1 MAAKRNATGL
11 QMASDLQRK
20 TLNDDELVS
29 VNIIDYDSFQKYNNN
44 FLFFIK
50 KKKKETTC
58 LQENLASLDLPYFE
72 YNASQ
77 FPSMVGYFA
86 NVLLRM

>member
-29 VNIIDYDSFQKYNNN
+29 VKIIDYDSFQKYNNN
-44 FLFFIK
+44 FLFFI

>member
-29 VNIIDYDSFQKYNNN
+29 VNIIDYDGFQKFNNN
-44 FLFFIK
+44 FLFFI
-50 KKKKETTC
+50 KKETTC

>member
-29 VNIIDYDSFQKYNNN
+29 VNIIDYDGFQKYNNN

>member
-29 VNIIDYDSFQKYNNN
+29 VKIIDYDSFQKYNNN
-44 FLFFIK
+44 FLFFIIIIK
-50 KKKKETTC
+50 KRNYMSTRKPCK
-58 LQENLASLDLPYFE
+58 P
-72 YNASQ
+72 
-77 FPSMVGYFA
+77 
-86 NVLLRM
+86 

>member
-29 VNIIDYDSFQKYNNN
+29 VKIIDYDSFQKYNNN
-44 FLFFIK
+44 FLFFIN
-50 KKKKETTC
+50 KKKETTC